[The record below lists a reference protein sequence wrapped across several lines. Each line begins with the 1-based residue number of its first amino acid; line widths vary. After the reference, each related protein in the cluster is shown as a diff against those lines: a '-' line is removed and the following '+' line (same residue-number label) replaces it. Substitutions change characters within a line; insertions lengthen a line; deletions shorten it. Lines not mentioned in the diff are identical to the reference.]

1 MPRHRS
7 TDATVVFDS
16 QQFQNPGIVDGS
28 QADVDV
34 GLDFWRG
41 TRAQMADTALCKS
54 EAVILRS
61 KTAEGSLVVSIYLL
75 VVRNADTFCFH
86 YEGYRTGKEPCQP
99 RVQRQA
105 AGTRVGHASIRADD
119 ARLAEASVWFSATA
133 RHSFVLASDQ
143 PLNQF
148 NANPRCDRASLLQ
161 KSNVA
166 QSQPASRPAG
176 HLGIYHRPIS

>member
-28 QADVDV
+28 QADVDG

-61 KTAEGSLVVSIYLL
+61 KTAERSLVASIYVL
-75 VVRNADTFCFH
+75 VVRKADIFCFH
-86 YEGYRTGKEPCQP
+86 
-99 RVQRQA
+99 
-105 AGTRVGHASIRADD
+105 
-119 ARLAEASVWFSATA
+119 
-133 RHSFVLASDQ
+133 
-143 PLNQF
+143 
-148 NANPRCDRASLLQ
+148 
-161 KSNVA
+161 
-166 QSQPASRPAG
+166 
-176 HLGIYHRPIS
+176 